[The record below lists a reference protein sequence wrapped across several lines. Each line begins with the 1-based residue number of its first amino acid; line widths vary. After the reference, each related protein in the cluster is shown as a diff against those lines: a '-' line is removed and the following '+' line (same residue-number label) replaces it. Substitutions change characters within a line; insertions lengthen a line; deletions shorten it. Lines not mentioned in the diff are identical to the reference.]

1 MIPVWAP
8 LPAQASFLTQAGP
21 ALVLPLRYCDFQ
33 APRPEEH
40 GLPCTKVTARAV
52 GMLNSVMPGITS
64 FASNEAAV
72 PAPSG
77 AEVEQLHVLR
87 SNASPFKLRTFMAD
101 LARALSLTLHLLA
114 SLASAGATGTCPQQR
129 HIVSTA
135 DDSYLWRCRT
145 CRRHPG
151 SNRWRRSTPPCSA
164 LRCRTGHSLRCLG
177 CRVSEQL
184 QDRGQMSPS
193 HRHVMSSDSHAQAR
207 VSKGPHQGGFHDNR
221 TGSQTRCQPHVS
233 LSSCCCLPRPWE
245 GHLTHA
251 QVTGRT
257 PGILTDNE
265 RDICRMHRLWGNT
278 QPLYRPGEGHLA
290 SSQGSPMRS
299 FAREGRCMFS
309 VEGCAHPAH
318 PGCCPWHG

>member
-21 ALVLPLRYCDFQ
+21 ALVLSLRYYDFQ

-77 AEVEQLHVLR
+77 AEVEQSLVLR

-101 LARALSLTLHLLA
+101 LSRAPSLILHLLA
-114 SLASAGATGTCPQQR
+114 SLASAGATRTCPQQR
-129 HIVSTA
+129 HTVSTA

-151 SNRWRRSTPPCSA
+151 SNRWRRNTPPCSA

-184 QDRGQMSPS
+184 
-193 HRHVMSSDSHAQAR
+193 
-207 VSKGPHQGGFHDNR
+207 
-221 TGSQTRCQPHVS
+221 
-233 LSSCCCLPRPWE
+233 
-245 GHLTHA
+245 
-251 QVTGRT
+251 
-257 PGILTDNE
+257 
-265 RDICRMHRLWGNT
+265 
-278 QPLYRPGEGHLA
+278 
-290 SSQGSPMRS
+290 
-299 FAREGRCMFS
+299 
-309 VEGCAHPAH
+309 
-318 PGCCPWHG
+318 